1 MTRNRPNWLDR
12 LQFLPTGRVAALEG
26 IDDSMPLRRLK
37 WVFLGTALVFLVF
50 VEWARRLI
58 QPLMVSWTGH
68 LLMTGVLLIGILFFL
83 GATFEVVARMQA
95 RLERKNQE
103 LLLLHEAASSIYGE
117 LRLVEVL
124 QNIVD
129 QARQLLDARYGALSV
144 VGEKDE
150 IEQFV
155 VSGVSDELRERIG
168 EPPRGRGVLGVALN
182 DGQMLRLSDI
192 GRHPAAVG
200 FPPNHP
206 PMKTLLAVPVT
217 CSGPFRGNLYL
228 ADKETAPE
236 FTDED
241 VDTLTRFAEA
251 AAIAIDSVDLHQRLQ
266 ALAVA
271 EERVRIAREMHDG
284 MAQVVAY
291 VNTKAQ
297 AVQEFLKRGRIEE
310 AQQQLDELARAA
322 RDVYNEI
329 REGIL
334 ALRTQLGPDRPFAAA
349 LQEFLD
355 RWRQQCGIHAELEV
369 GEVPALEPLT
379 ELQLLRIIQEAL
391 SNVRKHSRARKAWV
405 MIGQHDGS
413 LIAAVRDNGAG
424 FDPQS
429 MERAELPRFG
439 LAIMRERAQAIGGR
453 LAIDSVPGEGTSVSI
468 EIPVSRPNAA

>member
-1 MTRNRPNWLDR
+1 
-12 LQFLPTGRVAALEG
+12 
-26 IDDSMPLRRLK
+26 
-37 WVFLGTALVFLVF
+37 
-50 VEWARRLI
+50 
-58 QPLMVSWTGH
+58 
-68 LLMTGVLLIGILFFL
+68 MTGVLLIGILFFL

-297 AVQEFLKRGRIEE
+297 AVQAFLEKGKQEE
-310 AQQQLDELARAA
+310 AVKQLDELARAS
-322 RDVYNEI
+322 RDVYHEI
-329 REGIL
+329 REGIT
-334 ALRTQLGPDRPFAAA
+334 ALRTGVGPDQPFDETLRAYV
-349 LQEFLD
+349 E
-355 RWRQQCGIHAELEV
+355 RWREQSGIDAQLDLRAR
-369 GEVPALEPLT
+369 PSMTPLA
-379 ELQLLRIIQEAL
+379 ELQLLRILQESL
-391 SNVRKHSRARKAWV
+391 SNVRKHARAARV
-405 MIGQHDGS
+405 TVRLSQRDGCVH
-413 LIAAVRDNGAG
+413 AAVQDDGDG
-424 FDPQS
+424 FDTAATQR
-429 MERAELPRFG
+429 EGFPRFG
-439 LAIMRERAQAIGGR
+439 LAIMRERAQAIGGE
-453 LAIDSVPGEGTSVSI
+453 LSVESSPGGGTTVSI
-468 EIPVSRPNAA
+468 EVPLHRERRQEA